1 MYIIESKFSE
11 KTIKCLFITNINY
24 YTQDLSDIQSMPTIP
39 ENELVCDAIE
49 AKKPKS
55 KRKSTSPRKVRIEY
69 NKINLPNESFKAEIP
84 EH

>member
-1 MYIIESKFSE
+1 M
-11 KTIKCLFITNINY
+11 TNIY
-24 YTQDLSDIQSMPTIP
+24 YFMQDLRGIQSMPTLP
-39 ENELVCDAIE
+39 ENELVCDANE